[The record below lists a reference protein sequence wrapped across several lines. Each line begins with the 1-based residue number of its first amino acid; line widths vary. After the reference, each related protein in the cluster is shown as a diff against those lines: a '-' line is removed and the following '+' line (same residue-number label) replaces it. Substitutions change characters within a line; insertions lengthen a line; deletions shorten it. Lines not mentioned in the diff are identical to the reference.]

1 MQVGYICSSDA
12 LLGTR
17 CLALFHGVCVC
28 SYITTVCACGC
39 MYGCVT
45 MTMWLDMYRAVCMC
59 VCVWLDVHVTMALC
73 DDYVAA

>member
-1 MQVGYICSSDA
+1 
-12 LLGTR
+12 
-17 CLALFHGVCVC
+17 
-28 SYITTVCACGC
+28 